1 MADGS
6 DSEMDPRDV
15 LGDPVSQTTDGDRVT
30 WDVFGNTR
38 VPPTRGRWTLHLATG
53 QLTLDRRATEAPR
66 VRTKVIDHV
75 GDEQVDELELP
86 PHASSVSLPD
96 GVRSF
101 VATLNS
107 NLRSRV
113 LVRRQR
119 QAPEPLPPAAAAA
132 PQAPQTPVQEGPQ
145 ATPAAAQAC
154 IPGWIRMLLLIA
166 VGMMLKMLKE
176 YMTLLF

>member
-30 WDVFGNTR
+30 WDVFGNTQ

-119 QAPEPLPPAAAAA
+119 QAYEALPP
-132 PQAPQTPVQEGPQ
+132 PQTPVQEGPQ
-145 ATPAAAQAC
+145 APAAPAATPAAAPQAC
-154 IPGWIRMLLLIA
+154 IPGWVRMLLLIA
-166 VGMMLKMLKE
+166 VGVMLKE
-176 YMTLLF
+176 YMTLMF